1 MTIIWLY
8 LNSPI
13 TLCWN
18 TTQHVPLEF
27 TQRHPMG
34 CWVHVRMLPWFE
46 DVGPLCS
53 VRWSRSSSSGQTAP
67 FDVFVVWSYCGGSRL
82 DRRRSGTSVS
92 WIPPLFT
99 TPTVGLESIG
109 FLGRFRLVVLR
120 AKNNCPTHAG
130 WDPVLL
136 LMECR
141 RMRRRMLDCCATAYS
156 V

>member
-1 MTIIWLY
+1 
-8 LNSPI
+8 
-13 TLCWN
+13 
-18 TTQHVPLEF
+18 
-27 TQRHPMG
+27 
-34 CWVHVRMLPWFE
+34 MLPWFE

-67 FDVFVVWSYCGGSRL
+67 FDVFPRVVVWSYCGGSRL
-82 DRRRSGTSVS
+82 DRRRSGTRVS

-130 WDPVLL
+130 RDPVLL
-136 LMECR
+136 LVSIMECR
-141 RMRRRMLDCCATAYS
+141 RM
-156 V
+156 